1 MGIAV
6 RRNLDQNDNSVPG
19 RIDGI
24 DLEAIGGWEPPES
37 KTRLYLT
44 QMPCSRTRGRKLRM
58 RSPPCVRLV
67 SIPATTNPPFSALQK
82 QATACNASSPIP
94 AVGGLQ
100 HHLRALT
107 SPGHHRRQPLDVIN
121 DPHRFEHLTTLGGP
135 PDHRPATV
143 QIDSHKLLTGIRF
156 HREPPRPR
164 VCHMTLPII
173 TLGGATWGA
182 EEAPLL
188 HRIRPDGTS
197 EGDMAW
203 KGARLALA
211 SILGPVV
218 SRSLWWMLRARPWLW
233 RIVPSL

>member
-1 MGIAV
+1 MASISRPSGGG
-6 RRNLDQNDNSVPG
+6 NS
-19 RIDGI
+19 R
-24 DLEAIGGWEPPES
+24 ES
-37 KTRLYLT
+37 KTCLYLR
-44 QMPCSRTRGRKLRM
+44 QMPYSRTRGRKLRM
-58 RSPPCVRLV
+58 RSPPRVRLV

-121 DPHRFEHLTTLGGP
+121 DPHRLEHLTTLGGP
-135 PDHRPATV
+135 HDHRPATV

-164 VCHMTLPII
+164 VCHMALPII

-182 EEAPLL
+182 EEAPLHIASDRTA
-188 HRIRPDGTS
+188 HR
-197 EGDMAW
+197 
-203 KGARLALA
+203 KGIWHGKAR
-211 SILGPVV
+211 G
-218 SRSLWWMLRARPWLW
+218 
-233 RIVPSL
+233 